1 MDTRVRAYNVI
12 MDVLCDSTAGS
23 VERMA
28 SDVIVGIEAAGLRI
42 VDPLTQEQWDKIMG
56 WAPMRPDGTLRGD
69 A

>member
-12 MDVLCDSTAGS
+12 MDVLRDSTAGS

-42 VDPLTQEQWDKIMG
+42 VEPLTQEQWDKIMG
-56 WAPMRPDGTLRGD
+56 WVPMRPDGTLREE